1 MDNQKTSF
9 SDLLEQSLEGQGT
22 FEGKVVDGT
31 VIEVQSDIVVID
43 VGLKSEGRIPLKE
56 FEAFG
61 LPDVQRGDVVP
72 VYVERLE
79 DRNGDIILSL
89 EKAKKEAA
97 WNVLLKAYSDG
108 VFVEGAIVGRVKGGL
123 AVELDG
129 AVAFLPGSQVDIHPV
144 RDITPLLNVKQ
155 MFKIIKMDKAR
166 NNVVVSRRV
175 VIEESRAG
183 AREET
188 MSKLA
193 EGQVVTGVV
202 KNITDYGAFVDLGGV
217 DGLLH
222 ATDISWKRVA
232 HPSDVISVGQVLEVQ
247 VLKFSTET
255 HRISLGLKQLQSNPW
270 LGAENR
276 YIIGQK
282 YMGKVTNVA
291 EYGAFIELEPGVE
304 GLIYVTEMSWLR
316 KNANVHK
323 IVSVGQ
329 EVEVMVLDVDSNKRR
344 MSLGLKQ
351 CIENPWE
358 QFAKEH
364 PVGSVIE
371 GVVRNATEFGL
382 FVGVTD
388 KLDGMVHMSDISAKQ
403 RGDDAI
409 KNFEKGQTISVKI
422 LDVDFERERISLG
435 IKQLECENVDEV
447 FNDIKKGSIVTCT
460 VRDVNERGI
469 EVLVKDKIVVFIKN
483 QYLSADWSHQR
494 DLYAVGE
501 RVDAKVLSVDPFS
514 GRLSLSIRAREIDEE
529 NQAMSKY
536 GSSDSGASLGSIL
549 GEAIRKKNEDSSAE

>member
-1 MDNQKTSF
+1 MDSQKSSF
-9 SDLLEQSLEGQGT
+9 SDLLEQSLEGQES

-31 VIEVQSDIVVID
+31 VLDVQGDVVVVD

-61 LPDVQRGDVVP
+61 MPEVRAGDVVP

-79 DRNGDIILSL
+79 DRNGDIQLSL
-89 EKAKKEAA
+89 EKAQKEAA
-97 WNVLLKAYSDG
+97 WNDLEKAFSDG
-108 VFVEGAIVGRVKGGL
+108 VSVEGTIVGRVKGGL
-123 AVELDG
+123 AVELLG

-144 RDITPLLNVKQ
+144 RDITPLLNVPQ
-155 MFKIIKMDKAR
+155 LFKIIKMDKAR
-166 NNVVVSRRV
+166 NNVVVSRRI

-193 EGQVVTGVV
+193 EGQIIKGVV
-202 KNITDYGAFVDLGGV
+202 KNITDYGAFIDLGGV

-232 HPSDVISVGQVLEVQ
+232 HPSDVIAVGEELEVQ
-247 VLKFSTET
+247 VLKFTPET

-270 LGAENR
+270 TGVEAR
-276 YIIGQK
+276 YAIGQK
-282 YMGKVTNVA
+282 YMGRITNVA
-291 EYGAFIELEPGVE
+291 EYGAFVELEPGIE

-316 KNANVHK
+316 KNANAHK

-329 EVEVMVLDVDSNKRR
+329 DVEVMVLDVDSSKRR

-351 CIENPWE
+351 CIENPWA
-358 QFAKEH
+358 QFANEH

-371 GVVRNATEFGL
+371 GVVRNATEFGM

-388 KLDGMVHMSDISAKQ
+388 KLDGMVHMSDISATQ

-409 KNFEKGQTISVKI
+409 KNYEKGQNIFVKI
-422 LDVDFERERISLG
+422 LDVDFARERISLG
-435 IKQLECENVDEV
+435 IKQLECGDMDEV
-447 FNDIKKGSIVTCT
+447 FHDIKKGSVVTCT
-460 VRDVNERGI
+460 VKDVNDRGI
-469 EVLVKDKIVVFIKN
+469 EVSVKDKISVFIKN
-483 QYLSADWSHQR
+483 QFLSSDWSRQR

-501 RVDAKVLSVDPFS
+501 RVDAKVVSVDPFS
-514 GRLSLSIRAREIDEE
+514 GRLSLSIRAREQDEE

-536 GSSDSGASLGSIL
+536 GSPDSGASLGSIL
-549 GEAIRKKNEDSSAE
+549 GEAIRKKNEESAEP